1 MSVSEKKKQELYLEL
16 KSLDEEIKTLNM
28 HLDNIDAQL
37 AELNS
42 SKEIVNKISEL
53 KKGEEIRMPITSGI
67 YVKAKLDDTSKLMVN
82 VGGNVTVEKEP
93 KEVTKILDSQ
103 LQELAKYRENIVD
116 QMKVFIIRIEEIQ
129 KEIE

>member
-1 MSVSEKKKQELYLEL
+1 MSVTEKKKQELYLEL

-28 HLDNIDAQL
+28 HLENIDAQL

-42 SKEIVNKISEL
+42 SKDIVNKISEL

-82 VGGNVTVEKEP
+82 VGGNVTVEKTP

-103 LQELAKYRENIVD
+103 LLELAKYRENIVD

-129 KEIE
+129 KEVE